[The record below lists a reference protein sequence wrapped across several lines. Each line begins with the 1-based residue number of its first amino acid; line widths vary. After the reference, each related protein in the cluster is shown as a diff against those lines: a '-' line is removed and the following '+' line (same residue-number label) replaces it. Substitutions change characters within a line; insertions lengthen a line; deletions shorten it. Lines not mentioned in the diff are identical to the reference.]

1 LRQKGQS
8 RIRIRYAI
16 QQDVM
21 VWEWLIDNIA
31 IDQLHIEVSGAAD
44 VHWMRETEVVFASE
58 PDGRKFVNWAIQ
70 RGICVVEANRH
81 RNAE

>member
-1 LRQKGQS
+1 
-8 RIRIRYAI
+8 
-16 QQDVM
+16 M

-31 IDQLHIEVSGAAD
+31 IDQSHIEVTGTAD